1 MQIQQ
6 KLGCAIRTLRLSKN
20 ISQEKFS
27 LSINM
32 DRTYFSSI
40 EAGRRNISIQ
50 NIEKIAKGLNVS
62 ISNLLLMA
70 EKIEE

>member
-6 KLGCAIRTLRLSKN
+6 KLGCAIRKLRLSKN

-32 DRTYFSSI
+32 DRTYFASV
-40 EAGRRNISIQ
+40 EAGHRNISIQ
-50 NIEKIAKGLNVS
+50 NIEKIAKGLNIS
-62 ISNLLLMA
+62 ISNLLL
-70 EKIEE
+70 ETENIER